1 MDINNEIDENKLK
14 LYPFDNYQKIIEI
27 YENDENKKI
36 LKKIRDIF
44 YNNLSQSEK
53 KEFINNVN
61 EDFEHGHFELYK
73 FFNNEECIK
82 NRVIFSQI
90 KTLDRDFKEEFEI
103 IIIIPSDNENVQKH
117 VTNYMKENL
126 INKFKVKFK
135 SPKKI
140 AYVDKFISNYD
151 I

>member
-14 LYPFDNYQKIIEI
+14 QYPFDNYQKIIEI

-117 VTNYMKENL
+117 VTNYMKEN
-126 INKFKVKFK
+126 
-135 SPKKI
+135 
-140 AYVDKFISNYD
+140 
-151 I
+151 